1 MTLSSSKP
9 TYNTVIT
16 SDYLEEDVYP
26 EESPALVIIHDS
38 NHEYVHPHWHRG
50 LEIVHSDTGPARFTV
65 DNKVY
70 DIESGDTLIISPYD
84 LHHAL
89 IDSPYRGISVTFN
102 GDTIAKL
109 YPFADRYRFSWT
121 APNASDNDRASL
133 VALLTRIMELSNHQA
148 RDRSFLINAALY
160 EMLSLL
166 YTRFT
171 CGIRRPEEIR
181 RGRNIIMEIIGYLNK
196 HYTEPL
202 TETFVAQQFSYSRE
216 HFSRLFKRAT
226 GNSFK
231 EYLTELRCEDAHAKL
246 LNSKSSVAEI
256 SQATGFP
263 SAKSLNDAFR
273 KRYGISPREYRAMHH
288 TKNAAGVSGSAQST
302 RQRRNA

>member
-1 MTLSSSKP
+1 MALSSPKP

-16 SDYLEEDVYP
+16 PDYLEEDVYP
-26 EESPALVIIHDS
+26 EEYPALVIIHDS
-38 NHEYVHPHWHRG
+38 NYEYVHPHWHRG
-50 LEIVHSDTGPARFTV
+50 LEIVHSASGDARFTV
-65 DNKVY
+65 DNKIY
-70 DIESGDTLIISPYD
+70 DIKSGGTLIISPYE

-102 GDTIAKL
+102 GDIIAKL
-109 YPFADRYRFSWT
+109 YPFSDRYRFSWSAT
-121 APNASDNDRASL
+121 TASDDDRSSL
-133 VALLTRIMELSNHQA
+133 VNLLTRIMELSNRQE
-148 RDRSFLINAALY
+148 RDRSFLINATLY

-196 HYTEPL
+196 HYTQPL
-202 TETFVAQQFSYSRE
+202 TETFVAQQFGYSRE

-246 LNSKSSVAEI
+246 LNSKSSVADI
-256 SQATGFP
+256 SQAAGFP
-263 SAKSLNDAFR
+263 SATSFNAAFR
-273 KRYGISPREYRAMHH
+273 QRYGTSPREYRAAHH
-288 TKNAAGVSGSAQST
+288 TK
-302 RQRRNA
+302 R

>member
-1 MTLSSSKP
+1 MALSSPKP

-16 SDYLEEDVYP
+16 PDYLEEDVYP
-26 EESPALVIIHDS
+26 EEYPALVIIHDS
-38 NHEYVHPHWHRG
+38 NYEYVHPHWHRG
-50 LEIVHSDTGPARFTV
+50 LEIVHSASGDARFTV
-65 DNKVY
+65 GNKVY
-70 DIESGDTLIISPYD
+70 DIESGDTLIISPYE

-102 GDTIAKL
+102 GDIIAKL
-109 YPFADRYRFSWT
+109 YPFADRYRCSWL
-121 APNASDNDRASL
+121 APTASDDDRASL
-133 VALLTRIMELSNHQA
+133 VALLMRIMELSNRQE

-202 TETFVAQQFSYSRE
+202 NETFVAQQFGYSRE

-246 LNSKSSVAEI
+246 LNSKSSVADI
-256 SQATGFP
+256 SRAAGFP
-263 SAKSLNDAFR
+263 SATSFNAAFR
-273 KRYGISPREYRAMHH
+273 QRYGTSPREYRAVRH
-288 TKNAAGVSGSAQST
+288 TT
-302 RQRRNA
+302 THRT